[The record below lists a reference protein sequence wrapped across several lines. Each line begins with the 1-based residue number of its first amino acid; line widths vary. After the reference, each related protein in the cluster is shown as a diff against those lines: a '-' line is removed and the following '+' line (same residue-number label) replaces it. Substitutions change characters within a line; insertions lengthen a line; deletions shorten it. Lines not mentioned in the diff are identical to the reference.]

1 MSRKC
6 KCGCEAELLPAAK
19 CEDII
24 SKKGYASI
32 PCLTKHT
39 RAKEALKAEKAIK
52 KRNTEFKKKVTD
64 SDRSAW
70 AKKAQTAFN
79 SFIRDRDK
87 DLPCVSCNRHHQG
100 QYHAGHYRSVGAAK
114 QLRFTEANCHKQCA
128 PCNNHKSGNI
138 TEYRI
143 NLIKKIGINKV
154 EQLENNNEV
163 KRYSIEEYRE
173 IEAKYKLRIKHKK
186 TRQLGF

>member
-1 MSRKC
+1 MARKC
-6 KCGCEAELLPAAK
+6 KCGCEVELLPAAK
-19 CEDII
+19 CADII

-39 RAKEALKAEKAIK
+39 QAKESLKADKAIK

-70 AKKAQTAFN
+70 AKKAQSAFN
-79 SFIRDRDK
+79 SFIRERDK
-87 DLPCVSCNRHHQG
+87 ELPCISCNRHHQG

-114 QLRFTEANCHKQCA
+114 QLRFIEINCHKQCA

-143 NLIKKIGINKV
+143 NLIKKIGV
-154 EQLENNNEV
+154 DSTESLENNNEV
-163 KRYSIEEYRE
+163 KRYTINEYKE
-173 IEAKYKLRIKHKK
+173 IEAEYKDKLSKHKK
-186 TRQLGF
+186 RDS